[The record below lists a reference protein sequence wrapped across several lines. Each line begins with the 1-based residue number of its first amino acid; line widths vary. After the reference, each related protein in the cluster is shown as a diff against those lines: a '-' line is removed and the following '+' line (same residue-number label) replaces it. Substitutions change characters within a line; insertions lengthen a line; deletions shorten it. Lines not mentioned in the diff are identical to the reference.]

1 MASEN
6 TKLVIVESPS
16 KIKTLKKFLGDNY
29 IIESSVGHIRDL
41 PKKDLG
47 IDIENGFSTSYEVS
61 PDSKKVVKNL
71 KSIIKKADE
80 LYLATD
86 PDREGE
92 AISWH
97 LVECLK
103 PSIPIKR
110 MVFNEITKEAI
121 IDSFNN
127 TRQIDVNLV
136 RAQESRRIL
145 DRLFGFLVSKKLWLN
160 VAGGLSA
167 GRVQSPAVKILV
179 DREKERSQFVEN
191 EYWSIEA
198 IFKSESQPFDS
209 ILKSI
214 DGKKIAVGNSF
225 NKKTG
230 KLDKEDVVLLN
241 ERSANDIV
249 EGIDKC
255 KWKVESL
262 IVKPKNQNPYPPF
275 ITSTLQQEGIRKF
288 RLSSQQVMSIA
299 QKLYE
304 NGYITYMRTDSVNL
318 STEALNAAK
327 NAIISLFGKEYL
339 PNKFNYYKNKA
350 KNAQE
355 AHEAIRPSGSIF
367 VHPNDLKT
375 KLNDLEYKLYK
386 MIWERTIASQMLP
399 AKLELTTAKITNGK
413 YNFESSGKVIKFKG
427 FLKAYVESVDSKI
440 EKLDS
445 DENVLPQLIEN
456 QPLNSESFIAKKH
469 LTKPISRFTE
479 ASLVKKMEELGIGR
493 PSTYA
498 SIMKKII
505 DKGYVNKV
513 NSSMVP
519 SFTGY
524 AIVQFLEKYFD
535 ELVNLDY
542 TSKMENT
549 LDEISLGEI
558 DFKEYLDNFYFGKA
572 KGLGLEKKLDQSF
585 DKDKS
590 RLIQIFDKEGVEID
604 LRIGRYGI
612 YADKDGERVTVDSSL
627 YPSDVTFT
635 LINDLFKSKSKGDLE
650 FCKNPK
656 NNEPIYLKNGRFGPY
671 VQCGKKMKSL
681 LPNMSI
687 DDVSEEIAIELVNLP
702 KPIGKWN
709 KNGSKINADIGK
721 YGPYIKCGSESRSI
735 PKNIN
740 LFQITELEANTLLD
754 QDKKSRSVLNDFGD
768 GILLKKG
775 RYGDYVTNGKI
786 NATIPNSMD
795 VDAISKEDAIN
806 LIKNKKEKDGK

>member
-1 MASEN
+1 MTSEN

-47 IDIENGFSTSYEVS
+47 IDIENSFSTSYEVS
-61 PDSKKVVKNL
+61 ADSKKVVKNL
-71 KSIIKKADE
+71 KSMIKKADE

-103 PSIPIKR
+103 PSIPVKR

-121 IDSFNN
+121 IESFSN
-127 TRQIDVNLV
+127 TRQIDTNLV
-136 RAQESRRIL
+136 KAQESRRIL

-179 DREKERSQFVEN
+179 DREKQRSQFVKN

-198 IFKSESQPFDS
+198 IFKSGTQSFDS
-209 ILKSI
+209 TLKSV
-214 DGKKIAVGNSF
+214 DDKKIAVGNSF
-225 NKKTG
+225 DKKTG
-230 KLDKEDVVLLN
+230 KLNKKNLVLLN
-241 ERSANDIV
+241 ENSTNDIINKL
-249 EGIDKC
+249 EQGE
-255 KWKVESL
+255 WKVASL
-262 IVKPKNQNPYPPF
+262 AVKPKNQNPYPPF

-288 RLSSQQVMSIA
+288 NLSSQQVMSIA

-304 NGYITYMRTDSVNL
+304 NGHITYMRTDSVNL
-318 STEALNAAK
+318 SSEALNAAK
-327 NAIISLFGKEYL
+327 KAITNLFGKEYL
-339 PNKFNYYKNKA
+339 PEKFNYYKNKA

-355 AHEAIRPSGSIF
+355 AHEAIRPSGSTFI
-367 VHPNDLKT
+367 HPNDLKE
-375 KLNDLEYKLYK
+375 KLNNLEFKIYK

-399 AKLELTTAKITNGK
+399 AKLELTTVKISNGK
-413 YNFESSGKVIKFKG
+413 YSFEASGKVIKFKG

-445 DENVLPQLIEN
+445 DEKVLPELIEN
-456 QPLNSESFIAKKH
+456 QSLDAGSFTGKKH

-513 NSSMVP
+513 NGSMIP
-519 SFTGY
+519 TFTGY

-535 ELVNLDY
+535 DLVNLDY
-542 TSKMENT
+542 TSNMENT
-549 LDEISLGEI
+549 LDDISLGKI
-558 DFKEYLDNFYFGKA
+558 DFKQYLNEFYFGESED
-572 KGLGLEKKLDQSF
+572 LGLEKQLNQNF

-590 RLIQIFDKEGVEID
+590 RLIKIYNEENLEIN

-612 YADKDGERVTVDSSL
+612 YADKDGDRVAVDGSL
-627 YPSDVTFT
+627 YPSDVTFK
-635 LINDLFKSKSKGDLE
+635 LINDLFESKSKADVEL
-650 FCKNPK
+650 CKNPK
-656 NNEPIYLKNGRFGPY
+656 NNESIYLKNGRFGPY

-681 LPNMSI
+681 LPNMSL
-687 DDVSEEIAIELVNLP
+687 DDVSTEIAIELVNLP
-702 KPIGKWN
+702 RPIGKWN
-709 KNGSKINADIGK
+709 KNGSDIIADIGK

-740 LFQITELEANTLLD
+740 LFHITELEANILLD
-754 QDKKSRSVLNDFGD
+754 QDKKSRLILNDFGD
-768 GILLKKG
+768 GILMKKG

-786 NATIPNSMD
+786 NATIPKSMD
-795 VDAISKEDAIN
+795 VDNISKKDAID